1 MRFISSCYDN
11 SSRIR
16 MHASHNLIL
25 KEYVGLVKIKLLI

>member
-1 MRFISSCYDN
+1 
-11 SSRIR
+11 